1 MNTIL
6 DHIESMSTTL
16 DIQSMSTIFSVQ
28 SISLLYAFGTVDCTV
43 CEYDDDDVQLC
54 KLIINYFERTN
65 NFNCLFQFRNV
76 NTKRAGGLNH
86 R

>member
-43 CEYDDDDVQLC
+43 YSV
-54 KLIINYFERTN
+54 
-65 NFNCLFQFRNV
+65 
-76 NTKRAGGLNH
+76 
-86 R
+86 